1 MRFIILCCLIL
12 HCLYANNLG
21 KKSNPKFDDM
31 LKNDMSYF
39 GALQKSHTK
48 DNKIIYKGKIT
59 LNGVLE
65 WHEYQ
70 NEVDM
75 YWRLIFFPDNPK
87 SLPKLSS
94 YDDKSGV
101 VLVDTLHKDAE
112 FQKSS
117 FEQLKNILGNKVDKN
132 DEYIFGGIA
141 VRVNITLQN
150 YFIETNLDS
159 DSDSHYFASIKSNS
173 VKTLGDIRKW
183 YISRIE
189 LPSEYI
195 LSYASKDS
203 YTNLRESPN
212 GRVLNQIL
220 KDNIHTR
227 CVNDFNDLT
236 KGFIIFLGKDST
248 NSKWYKIAY
257 LPPNAKD
264 TSKAIY
270 GVIHSSQVGFEC
282 NE

>member
-1 MRFIILCCLIL
+1 MKIALFILLI
-12 HCLYANNLG
+12 CFSVVSAG
-21 KKSNPKFDDM
+21 KLNNPKFDDM
-31 LKNDMSYF
+31 LKSDMSYF
-39 GALQKSHTK
+39 GALQKSHTE
-48 DNKIIYKGKIT
+48 NTKIMYKGEIT

-70 NEVDM
+70 DEVDM

-87 SLPKLSS
+87 ALPRLSS
-94 YDDKSGV
+94 YGNQYGV
-101 VLVDTLHKDAE
+101 VLVDTLQKNTE

-117 FEQLKNILGNKVDKN
+117 FVQLKNILGNKVDKN

-141 VRVNITLQN
+141 VRVNITLQD
-150 YFIETNLDS
+150 YFIETNVDS
-159 DSDSHYFASIKSNS
+159 DSDSRYFANMKSHS

-189 LPSEYI
+189 LPSEYM

-203 YTNLRESPN
+203 YINLRESPN

-220 KDNIHTR
+220 KDSIHSR
-227 CVNDFNDLT
+227 CANDFNDVT
-236 KGFIIFLGKDST
+236 KGFIIFLGKDFT
-248 NSKWYKIAY
+248 NPKWYKVAY
-257 LPPNAKD
+257 IPPNAKD
-264 TSKAIY
+264 TRKAIY

-282 NE
+282 D

>member
-1 MRFIILCCLIL
+1 MKIALFVLLI
-12 HCLYANNLG
+12 CFSVVSAG
-21 KKSNPKFDDM
+21 KINNPKFDDM
-31 LKNDMSYF
+31 LKGDMSYF
-39 GALQKSHTK
+39 GALQKSHTE
-48 DNKIIYKGKIT
+48 NTKIIYKGEIT

-65 WHEYQ
+65 WHKYQ
-70 NEVDM
+70 DEVDM

-87 SLPKLSS
+87 ALPRLSS
-94 YDDKSGV
+94 YDNQFGIV
-101 VLVDTLHKDAE
+101 IMDTLQKNIE

-117 FEQLKNILGNKVDKN
+117 FLQLKNILKNKVDKN

-159 DSDSHYFASIKSNS
+159 DSDSRYFANIKSNS

-183 YISRIE
+183 YISTIE
-189 LPSEYI
+189 LPSEYM

-203 YTNLRESPN
+203 YINLRESPK

-220 KDNIHTR
+220 KDSIHTR
-227 CVNDFNDLT
+227 CANDFNDLT
-236 KGFIIFLGKDST
+236 KGFIIFLGKDFA
-248 NSKWYKIAY
+248 NPKWYKIAY
-257 LPPNAKD
+257 IPPNAKD

-270 GVIHSSQVGFEC
+270 GVIHNSQVGFEC
-282 NE
+282 E

>member
-1 MRFIILCCLIL
+1 MKKLIILCLLCFSVVS
-12 HCLYANNLG
+12 AG
-21 KKSNPKFDDM
+21 KINNPKFDDM
-31 LKNDMSYF
+31 LKGDMSYF
-39 GALQKSHTK
+39 GALQKSHTE
-48 DNKIIYKGKIT
+48 NTKIIYKGEIT

-65 WHEYQ
+65 WHKYQ

-87 SLPKLSS
+87 ALPRLSS
-94 YDDKSGV
+94 YDNQFGIV
-101 VLVDTLHKDAE
+101 IVDTLQKNIE

-117 FEQLKNILGNKVDKN
+117 FLQLKNILKNKVDKN

-141 VRVNITLQN
+141 VRVNITLQD

-159 DSDSHYFASIKSNS
+159 DSDSRYFANIKSNS

-183 YISRIE
+183 YISTIE
-189 LPSEYI
+189 IPSEYM

-203 YTNLRESPN
+203 YINLRESPN

-220 KDNIHTR
+220 KYSIHSR
-227 CVNDFNDLT
+227 CANDFNDLT
-236 KGFIIFLGKDST
+236 KGFIIFLGKDFA
-248 NSKWYKIAY
+248 NPKWYRVAY
-257 LPPNAKD
+257 IPPNAKD

-282 NE
+282 E